1 MSTLFTLFRR
11 KERKNHPY
19 PVYPVF
25 FEGEEGYQHSP
36 RPLSSSQACHLSSLA
51 GWTPSSTTRVPPP
64 ISHSPC
70 PFTHDSMEE
79 ARVHLLL
86 GGHNLA
92 PNPFHKIKMDFFPP
106 KFLMRST
113 KENISKSDISFPFKL
128 LKVNIK
134 SNLRVTL
141 ANGGTDLTLLQSFKF
156 HSKLELE
163 RQCLCC
169 ASLLRSYDGGT
180 TEEEEEEK

>member
-1 MSTLFTLFRR
+1 
-11 KERKNHPY
+11 
-19 PVYPVF
+19 
-25 FEGEEGYQHSP
+25 
-36 RPLSSSQACHLSSLA
+36 
-51 GWTPSSTTRVPPP
+51 
-64 ISHSPC
+64 
-70 PFTHDSMEE
+70 
-79 ARVHLLL
+79 
-86 GGHNLA
+86 
-92 PNPFHKIKMDFFPP
+92 
-106 KFLMRST
+106 MRST

-180 TEEEEEEK
+180 TEEEEEK